1 MPVAASGTDTT
12 REESVV
18 HQHTRTAIST
28 ARAIGHVRQLDPLD
42 LHLLDTETSTTPL
55 HIGAIT
61 LLDSASAPNGP
72 LDSEALRRLFA
83 ERLPLVAPLRRRVR
97 TVPFGLDL
105 PYWEDC
111 AEIDL
116 KYHVRDIRLPDGADD
131 RELADYVAR
140 RHGQPLDRSRPLWE
154 CHLVSGLS
162 GGRQAVYT
170 KVHHAVID
178 GVSAAEI
185 MAAIFDICETPSAAL
200 PSTREVRRGRTPSTV
215 EMLARSLPNALTRP
229 ATRFRAAV
237 RAVPTLLRSADDLRT
252 KHPDVPFNGPLTS
265 ARSVAYTSLPLDA
278 VKTIKNSVDGTVNDV
293 VMALCTTALRSW
305 MRDRGFATDR
315 PLLAA
320 IPVSVRTP
328 ELFGT
333 AGNQFSL
340 MLTTLPISETD
351 PRHRVKLLRD
361 NMLVAKQRFRTQS
374 SNLLHE
380 VTTLLTPLLHGMPT
394 RVVLR
399 AAASTLPLVNLLV
412 SNVPGPQIPLY
423 LNGIRVLSSHPV
435 SVLTELSGCLNITV
449 MSYDGHLDFGIL
461 ACPDTVPD
469 VWEIARDLEDALAE
483 LQA

>member
-1 MPVAASGTDTT
+1 
-12 REESVV
+12 
-18 HQHTRTAIST
+18 
-28 ARAIGHVRQLDPLD
+28 
-42 LHLLDTETSTTPL
+42 
-55 HIGAIT
+55 
-61 LLDSASAPNGP
+61 
-72 LDSEALRRLFA
+72 
-83 ERLPLVAPLRRRVR
+83 
-97 TVPFGLDL
+97 
-105 PYWEDC
+105 
-111 AEIDL
+111 
-116 KYHVRDIRLPDGADD
+116 
-131 RELADYVAR
+131 
-140 RHGQPLDRSRPLWE
+140 

-185 MAAIFDICETPSAAL
+185 MAAIMDICETPSATL
-200 PSTREVRRGRTPSTV
+200 SSTPGVRRDRTPSTV

-229 ATRFRAAV
+229 ATRFRAAL
-237 RAVPTLLRSADDLRT
+237 RAVPTLLASADDLRT

-278 VKTIKNSVDGTVNDV
+278 VKTIKNNVGGTVNDV
-293 VMALCTTALRSW
+293 VMALCTTALRTW
-305 MRDRGFATDR
+305 MHDRGFATDR

-328 ELFGT
+328 EQFGT

-361 NMLVAKQRFRTQS
+361 NLLVAKQRFRTQS

-394 RVVLR
+394 RAAMR

-423 LNGIRVLSSHPV
+423 LAGIRVLSSHPV

-449 MSYDGHLDFGIL
+449 MSYDGHLDVGIL

-469 VWEIARDLEDALAE
+469 VWDIARNLEDALAE